1 MGSMAGYRIIH
12 IENEWIVCFE
22 KTKLISF
29 NRKSNALKTMQA
41 AARLIEALSPRRAD
55 RVVKTTTS

>member
-1 MGSMAGYRIIH
+1 MAGYLIIH

-41 AARLIEALSPRRAD
+41 AARLIEALSPRRAN
-55 RVVKTTTS
+55 RVANTTTS